1 MRNFWNR
8 WVCIVI
14 FQFVILGIAY
24 PASLFV
30 EDPDT
35 VMASTD
41 NYTAIFREGSLL
53 HFHNNLTQETYTQ
66 NDYRADT
73 WARVE
78 HRRLKPEHLT
88 PKIKRYSPL
97 EIELIYKDSWSDP
110 RDNEVELRLL
120 ISIDSQTGDLLVRQR
135 VFSEMGGINAIMWGF
150 SNLSHT
156 VVDVIAP
163 VYGGQILTEESKR
176 YYYPR
181 SWESQLAIL
190 QGQRGGVFVRSD
202 DAQYH
207 FKTLEYSTEGDSFSL
222 NFWQIPPVPFE
233 HQKQVT
239 TATWRLNAYQGDWHV
254 PALAYREWMHEALRP
269 VDRTQMPDW
278 VDDIE
283 LVITHAD
290 PLEKVGVS
298 VIRILYRL
306 VDPEKTLLYVT
317 GWRKPGWRWNYPDYT
332 PTDNF
337 GEFLKEA
344 HNYGF
349 KVMLHTNMVAVAPTN
364 PLYADLAKYQVI
376 DPNTGEKYGGYLDD
390 PNTPPSRSYVWIN
403 PASRAFRKMLVDRL
417 KSVWETY
424 NVDAFH
430 LDISHSIHN
439 NALIDGLTMAEG
451 NILLHQELRK
461 AMPGVVLG
469 GEGLNDV
476 TFLYES
482 FAQRGF
488 KSGWIGKPVHPIGS
502 FLFSPYT
509 KLYGHLGFPNPDRD
523 PELFQAYQDG
533 YKVWNVIPTLRLDGV
548 SDLELD
554 RIETHKVLELA
565 RERQNYRFGD
575 VNGDGIV
582 NILDLTLISQQIGT
596 LNPSNQRADVNKDGV
611 VNILDLVL
619 VANAF

>member
-1 MRNFWNR
+1 MKKPIIS
-8 WVCIVI
+8 IV
-14 FQFVILGIAY
+14 
-24 PASLFV
+24 LFV
-30 EDPDT
+30 LLTPAYSSTLEINEQGDVFVNTERYLVFFEDG
-35 VMASTD
+35 
-41 NYTAIFREGSLL
+41 AITL
-53 HFHNNLTQETYTQ
+53 FHNKLTEETYTQ
-66 NDYRADT
+66 NEYRVDT
-73 WARVE
+73 WLRVE
-78 HRRLKPEHLT
+78 HRRLKPEHLV
-88 PKIKRYSPL
+88 PEIKRISPF
-97 EIELIYKDSWSDP
+97 ECQLIYRDSWSDP
-110 RDNEVELRLL
+110 HNNEVELHLF
-120 ISIDSQTGDLLVRQR
+120 IGIDSQTGDLLVRQR
-135 VFSEMGGINAIMWGF
+135 AFSEMGGINAVMWGL

-156 VVDVIAP
+156 VADVIAP

-176 YYYPR
+176 YHYPG
-181 SWESQLAIL
+181 SWEAQLAIL

-202 DAQYH
+202 DTQYH
-207 FKTLEYSTEGDSFSL
+207 FKTLEYSTEGDSFGL

-254 PALAYREWMHEALRP
+254 PALAYQEWMHEVLRP
-269 VDRTQMPDW
+269 VDRAQMPDW

-349 KVMLHTNMVAVAPTN
+349 KVMLHTNMVAVAPTD
-364 PLYADLAKYQVI
+364 PLYAELAKYQVI
-376 DPNTGEKYGGYLDD
+376 DPDTGEKYGGYLDD

-403 PASRAFRKMLVDRL
+403 PASRVFRKMLVDRL
-417 KSVWETY
+417 KSVRETY

-430 LDISHSIHN
+430 LDISYSIHN

-461 AMPGVVLG
+461 AMPSIVLG
-469 GEGLNDV
+469 GEGLNEV

-523 PELFQAYQDG
+523 PELFHAYQDG
-533 YKVWNVIPTLRLDGV
+533 YKVWSVIPTLRLDGV
-548 SDLELD
+548 SDLDLD
-554 RIETHKVLELA
+554 LIETHKFLELA
-565 RERQNYRFGD
+565 RQRQNWVFG
-575 VNGDGIV
+575 
-582 NILDLTLISQQIGT
+582 
-596 LNPSNQRADVNKDGV
+596 DVNKDGV
-611 VNILDLVL
+611 VNILDLTL
-619 VANAF
+619 VAEHFGTQAVPSNRWLDVNKDGVINILDLIRLAQQID